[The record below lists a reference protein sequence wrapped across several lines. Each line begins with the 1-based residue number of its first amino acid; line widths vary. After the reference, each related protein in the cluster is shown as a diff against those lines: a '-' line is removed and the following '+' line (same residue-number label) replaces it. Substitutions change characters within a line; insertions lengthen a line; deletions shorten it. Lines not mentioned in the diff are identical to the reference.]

1 MDGIND
7 SFAARFESIILVVSW
22 VRCTMSATIIPS
34 LRSPGMLMTPG
45 QRRTTLVNRP
55 PTRRSPSISKN
66 EQSEAIGLL
75 FGNSM
80 ERASILL
87 IGNAP
92 AWTSF
97 THLFSASCNSKIVS
111 FLPSLLSLPPD

>member
-7 SFAARFESIILVVSW
+7 SFVARFESMILVVSW
-22 VRCTMSATIIPS
+22 VRCTMSATNIPS
-34 LRSPGMLMTPG
+34 LGSPGVLMKPG

-55 PTRRSPSISKN
+55 PTSRSPSISKN
-66 EQSEAIGLL
+66 KQSEAIGLL
-75 FGNSM
+75 FGNSV
-80 ERASILL
+80 EPASILL

-92 AWTSF
+92 TWTSF

>member
-7 SFAARFESIILVVSW
+7 SFVARFESMILVVSW
-22 VRCTMSATIIPS
+22 VRCTISATIIPS
-34 LRSPGMLMTPG
+34 LGSPGVLMTPG

-55 PTRRSPSISKN
+55 PTSRSPSISKN

-75 FGNSM
+75 FGNSV
-80 ERASILL
+80 EPASILL

-92 AWTSF
+92 TWTSS

-111 FLPSLLSLPPD
+111 